1 MFSLRFVSGG
11 VFPAP
16 SFFTTAKTIFQSYSS
31 MTLLP
36 ENVKNPRKTY
46 FNPFTLLWNGVV
58 RLNYTKK
65 YFEVAENLRVLVIKS
80 ISKKGGR
87 KMLQTNLKVV
97 AVGEPNI
104 EALTDGEKQT
114 FFESIFSRIVELHQ
128 QTQTE
133 NKNET

>member
-1 MFSLRFVSGG
+1 MNNRVGGGILRAKYEIIRSYYVLFLFLFCECDKNCRIYEILFSRSRKNLASSGN
-11 VFPAP
+11 
-16 SFFTTAKTIFQSYSS
+16 KI
-31 MTLLP
+31 
-36 ENVKNPRKTY
+36 Y
-46 FNPFTLLWNGVV
+46 FKK
-58 RLNYTKK
+58 RRTK
-65 YFEVAENLRVLVIKS
+65 
-80 ISKKGGR
+80 

-104 EALTDGEKQT
+104 EALTDGEKRT

>member
-1 MFSLRFVSGG
+1 MNNRVGGGILRAKYEILRSYYVLFLFLFCEGDKICRIYEILFSRNRKNLASSG
-11 VFPAP
+11 
-16 SFFTTAKTIFQSYSS
+16 
-31 MTLLP
+31 
-36 ENVKNPRKTY
+36 
-46 FNPFTLLWNGVV
+46 
-58 RLNYTKK
+58 KK
-65 YFEVAENLRVLVIKS
+65 IY
-80 ISKKGGR
+80 SKKEDE

-104 EALTDGEKQT
+104 EALTDGEKRT

>member
-1 MFSLRFVSGG
+1 MRFVLGG

-16 SFFTTAKTIFQSYSS
+16 SYFTAAKTMFQSFSS

-36 ENVKNPRKTY
+36 ENVKNSRKTY
-46 FNPFTLLWNGVV
+46 FNPFTLFGNGVV
-58 RLNYTKK
+58 RLNCTKK
-65 YFEVAENLRVLVIKS
+65 YFEVAEILRVRVIKS
-80 ISKKGGR
+80 IQKKEDE

-97 AVGEPNI
+97 AVGEPDL
-104 EALTDGEKQT
+104 EALTDGEKRT

>member
-1 MFSLRFVSGG
+1 MNATKFV
-11 VFPAP
+11 VF
-16 SFFTTAKTIFQSYSS
+16 TNY
-31 MTLLP
+31 
-36 ENVKNPRKTY
+36 Y
-46 FNPFTLLWNGVV
+46 FL
-58 RLNYTKK
+58 
-65 YFEVAENLRVLVIKS
+65 EVAEILRVQVIKS
-80 ISKKGGR
+80 ISKKEDD

-104 EALTDGEKQT
+104 EALTDGEKRT